1 MTDKI
6 KQNAIK
12 IIKLLGLGLTLPQ
25 NIILTSNE
33 SYNLLL
39 NPIKEQKEN
48 SFIELYSSYNGLM
61 PIVFE
66 CNTNTNM
73 NTEIRILQ
81 DSIRFIYLYQLHV
94 ANDYFTEIEFVLA
107 LQECIIKYLE
117 VKNGI

>member
-6 KQNAIK
+6 KENAIK

-66 CNTNTNM
+66 CNKSEIDINIFLYPKYLCIVNGNHKPINYKY
-73 NTEIRILQ
+73 NTE
-81 DSIRFIYLYQLHV
+81 SEFI
-94 ANDYFTEIEFVLA
+94 LA